1 MKPYFTRYYQYN
13 IRKVLEV
20 MDSFD
25 ELRIC
30 MSDRDIEA
38 LEACAT
44 FDESLAEFAGIEI
57 YPTAAGTIVKCWLTR
72 FVFGLVALKRRR
84 HG

>member
-13 IRKVLEV
+13 IRKFLEV
-20 MDSFD
+20 IDSFD

-44 FDESLAEFAGIEI
+44 FDESLAEFAGVRMYLI
-57 YPTAAGTIVKCWLTR
+57 AAGTIVLSWLLR
-72 FVFGLVALKRRR
+72 FVFGLIALKRRLD
-84 HG
+84 